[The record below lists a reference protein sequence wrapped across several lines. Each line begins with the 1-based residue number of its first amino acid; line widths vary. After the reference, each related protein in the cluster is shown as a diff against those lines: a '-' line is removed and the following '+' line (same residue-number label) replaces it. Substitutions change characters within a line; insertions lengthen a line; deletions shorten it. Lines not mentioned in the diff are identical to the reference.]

1 MAQFMKNNHQYV
13 NKHQYNSLKNLFL
26 SLCYCLIRKKIFL
39 SCKTDF
45 CSLQMFVITHFDGMS
60 FSPDWWKPEI
70 LPGRVRLWFAAFY
83 ELYDS
88 VKFTKI
94 QCFCIIVKD
103 CSFFVEY
110 QGDYFLGCEY
120 KKNNSKRLNRHR
132 TFSLY
137 VLSLCGDFEA

>member
-1 MAQFMKNNHQYV
+1 MLLFDKEKNFCYLARPTFAVSRCLLSPTLMARASAQTGEN
-13 NKHQYNSLKNLFL
+13 
-26 SLCYCLIRKKIFL
+26 
-39 SCKTDF
+39 
-45 CSLQMFVITHFDGMS
+45 
-60 FSPDWWKPEI
+60 PEI
-70 LPGRVRLWFAAFY
+70 LPGRARLWFAAFY

-94 QCFCIIVKD
+94 QFFCIIVKD

-137 VLSLCGDFEA
+137 VLSLCGDFEV